1 VGGWR
6 EEEKY
11 VMAAGWL
18 TCAGI
23 EGAGWAA
30 AARCFAIIQQQ
41 TEHCTVEFEIT
52 LTLMTISDLHTPQEA
67 LAPISGRKR
76 AAHNKSETLARRA
89 PAADTFYSSHAPTWN
104 ERSFELVVAAC
115 AASTR
120 LCCLLPVSAAPRAVE
135 GAAARYGNRG
145 PALGVLCFAFALP
158 HQQHDFTPRR
168 PFRFFSRTHL
178 Y

>member
-1 VGGWR
+1 
-6 EEEKY
+6 
-11 VMAAGWL
+11 MAAGWL

-41 TEHCTVEFEIT
+41 TEHCTVEFGIT

-104 ERSFELVVAAC
+104 ERSFELVV
-115 AASTR
+115 
-120 LCCLLPVSAAPRAVE
+120 E

-168 PFRFFSRTHL
+168 PFRFFFLYTFILTTTQEHTRAYTHML
-178 Y
+178 APFFHCY